1 MNMFICNVSF
11 NKYVNFKIL
20 KNTFG
25 RINELYCNCI
35 VLLGYHLFTIYCK
48 KRNLCN
54 NLVLKANE
62 NRQNCRLKLR
72 R

>member
-35 VLLGYHLFTIYCK
+35 VLLEYHLFRIYCK

-62 NRQNCRLKLR
+62 NRQNCGLKMR